1 MLFFAIILVEGMF
14 SHYHYHD
21 KDIYKNFNA
30 LVKTG
35 NDCVLTLFDKLDL
48 LLQPDHKK
56 NSRLEKQYLHLRI
69 SL

>member
-30 LVKTG
+30 LVQTG

-48 LLQPDHKK
+48 LLQPDITRKIVVWK
-56 NSRLEKQYLHLRI
+56 NNIYI
-69 SL
+69 